1 MIDEHSAHNVSG
13 FQAATFGGT
22 GGQPAAARPAN
33 PEDRPFRRHGPAQG
47 IPDYSRQLLDRAM
60 PVQAPPPPEEEA
72 EPADLSAADR
82 PLRSLLNVA
91 LVLALVVGLF
101 ALAQAAT
108 LFNQIAALPT
118 PVRPVAYA
126 LLIAVLGVLVWFG
139 LKFAWSYARL
149 RVSPTL
155 DLKMQHD
162 LRMRD
167 RARQELAEAH
177 AGEAR
182 QILAVLLHEYP
193 AGIRAQRKTGLQ
205 PTEIDAVVNAR
216 RHLAGPSAPSDHAK
230 WLASYESEFLETL
243 DRAADRHVS
252 RHLKR
257 VFALTATVPRGGL
270 DTVIVLCMSYQM
282 VADLC
287 RLYNVRAG
295 RWGSAVIL
303 AHLLVNVMAAGEVH
317 DATAS
322 AAGSLGDMAHQH
334 LSQATAAVLG
344 AGAKVIGKAAEGG
357 VNSILLWRLSLRTRD
372 YLRPIRKS
380 A

>member
-1 MIDEHSAHNVSG
+1 MIDEHARGAASS
-13 FQAATFGGT
+13 QAGGFGGT
-22 GGQPAAARPAN
+22 GGQPAARPADVQ
-33 PEDRPFRRHGPAQG
+33 ERPFRRQGPSQG
-47 IPDYSRQLLDRAM
+47 MPEYSRQLMERAL
-60 PVQAPPPPEEEA
+60 PVQPPPPPDEEA
-72 EPADLSAADR
+72 PEPPDMAALDR
-82 PLRSLLNVA
+82 PLRSLLSIG
-91 LVLALVVGLF
+91 LALAVVIGLF

-108 LFNQIAALPT
+108 LFNQIVALPA

-126 LLIAVLGVLVWFG
+126 ILIAALALLAWFG

-155 DLKMQHD
+155 DLKMQQD

-167 RARQELAEAH
+167 RARRELAEAH

-182 QILAVLLHEYP
+182 QILTVLLHEYP
-193 AGIRAQRKTGLQ
+193 ATPRALRRVGLQ
-205 PTEIDAVVNAR
+205 PTEVDAVLNAR
-216 RHLAGPSAPSDHAK
+216 RHLAGPSAPSDHGR
-230 WLASYESEFLETL
+230 WLASYESDFLATL
-243 DRAADRHVS
+243 DAAADRHLA

-287 RLYNVRAG
+287 RVYNVRAG
-295 RWGSAVIL
+295 RWGSVVIL

-322 AAGSLGDMAHQH
+322 SAGSLGDLAHQH

-372 YLRPIRKS
+372 YLRPIRKAS
-380 A
+380 